1 VLAISREGLALDG
14 EQLIAVPGLDSSGDD
29 AAAVAESCRRK
40 LSPAELLAQL
50 DERFE
55 VLTGGWLSNCHLSGV
70 ESSGPQVSR
79 RTPGNSR
86 RWCTNSGGHRS
97 FWATDKHSP
106 DHQRAENVL

>member
-1 VLAISREGLALDG
+1 MLDNCEHVIDAAADLVEELPATSEIVTVLAISREGLALDG

-29 AAAVAESCRRK
+29 AAAVA
-40 LSPAELLAQL
+40 
-50 DERFE
+50 
-55 VLTGGWLSNCHLSGV
+55 

-106 DHQRAENVL
+106 DHQRALDTSVQLVAM